1 MTTPAQDP
9 AAVGPFAI
17 QGRLGRGAMGAVYL
31 ARSPGG
37 RLVAVKVVRDELA
50 DDAGFRARFAR
61 EIDAARRVSGAFTAA
76 VVDAD
81 PAAAR
86 PWLATEYLPGPTLQ
100 KAIEDSG
107 PLPPDAVR
115 SLASGLA
122 EALAAIHASG
132 LVHRDLKPSN
142 IVLSGNG
149 PRVIDFGI
157 ARALEEASLTATGMV
172 IGTPGYL
179 SPEQIT
185 GAGVGPASDVFA
197 LGAVLVFAASG
208 RGPFATGSPASLLH
222 RIVNEQPHIPPLPA
236 PLHDVVRRCLTRTP
250 AERPTPADVLRTLGP
265 ASPPTTPPPPTLPLT
280 AVLPPPT
287 KLLPPTGAAPSPPAR
302 TPSVPQSFAPTPP
315 ASEPFAPM
323 PPAPESPAPAPSA
336 RRPSASVPSAPAP
349 ASESPASEPFAPMP
363 SAPMPSA
370 PAPSAPTPFAPMPSA
385 PTPFAPAP
393 IGPAPIGPAPFGP
406 ASFAPTASASSAAQ
420 PAGATFATS
429 RMRPGVFAALA
440 TIGWLVFIPA
450 DPQVK
455 AIHPVLSTLSALI
468 SLTFLYVAVRHWI
481 LVLRPK
487 VVLRLSPDGLSVTR
501 RRRHA
506 TVPWSGIT
514 RLRVGG
520 DMKRPW
526 LDAWLE
532 LPYQR
537 QLPVDRRH
545 NGGLR
550 IYPIAH
556 GASQNSR
563 RTQVN
568 ELRAA
573 LNWYAARIHDT
584 SY

>member
-1 MTTPAQDP
+1 MTTHPQDP
-9 AAVGPFAI
+9 AVVGPFAI

-50 DDAGFRARFAR
+50 GDSGFRARFAR
-61 EIDAARRVSGAFTAA
+61 EIDAARRVSGAFTAP

-81 PAAAR
+81 PSADR

-100 KAIEDSG
+100 KAIETSG

-142 IVLSGNG
+142 IVLTGNG

-185 GAGVGPASDVFA
+185 GTGVGPASDVFA

-208 RGPFATGSPASLLH
+208 RGPYATGSPASLLH
-222 RIVNEQPHIPPLPA
+222 RIVNEQPQLPPLPEPVA
-236 PLHDVVRRCLTRTP
+236 DVVRRCLARDP
-250 AERPTPADVLRTLGP
+250 AHRPTPAEVLRILGP
-265 ASPPTTPPPPTLPLT
+265 TTTNPPTTL
-280 AVLPPPT
+280 LPPPT
-287 KLLPPTGAAPSPPAR
+287 KVLPPTK
-302 TPSVPQSFAPTPP
+302 VPQPQLV
-315 ASEPFAPM
+315 E
-323 PPAPESPAPAPSA
+323 
-336 RRPSASVPSAPAP
+336 
-349 ASESPASEPFAPMP
+349 
-363 SAPMPSA
+363 
-370 PAPSAPTPFAPMPSA
+370 
-385 PTPFAPAP
+385 
-393 IGPAPIGPAPFGP
+393 
-406 ASFAPTASASSAAQ
+406 
-420 PAGATFATS
+420 ATFATS
-429 RMRPGVFAALA
+429 RTRPTVFAAISTFLWLA
-440 TIGWLVFIPA
+440 FIPA

-455 AIHPVLSTLSALI
+455 ALHPVLSSLSALI
-468 SLTFLYVAVRHWI
+468 SLAFFCLAVRYWI
-481 LVLRPK
+481 LALRPK
-487 VVLRLSPDGLSVTR
+487 VVFRLSSAGLTVNR
-501 RRRHA
+501 RRRQA
-506 TVPWSGIT
+506 TVPWQGVT

-526 LDAWLE
+526 LVAWLE
-532 LPYQR
+532 PPYQN
-537 QLPVDRRH
+537 QLPVSRH
-545 NGGLR
+545 HHGGLR
-550 IYPIAH
+550 LYPIAH
-556 GASQNSR
+556 GGSPNNR

-573 LNWYAARIHDT
+573 LNWYAPNLHDKT
-584 SY
+584 F

>member
-1 MTTPAQDP
+1 MTTHAQDP

-50 DDAGFRARFAR
+50 GDSGFRARFAR

-81 PAAAR
+81 PSADR

-100 KAIEDSG
+100 KAIETSG

-185 GAGVGPASDVFA
+185 GTGVGPASDVFA

-208 RGPFATGSPASLLH
+208 RGPYASGSPASLLH
-222 RIVNEQPHIPPLPA
+222 RIVNEQPHIPPLPG
-236 PLHDVVRRCLTRTP
+236 PLHDVVRRCLARDP
-250 AERPTPADVLRTLGP
+250 AQRPTPAEVLRTLGP
-265 ASPPTTPPPPTLPLT
+265 ATNQPPGLPS
-280 AVLPPPT
+280 PT
-287 KLLPPTGAAPSPPAR
+287 KVMPAEGVPERFTRSGPAGAVPLPVPPVPAAPQ
-302 TPSVPQSFAPTPP
+302 V
-315 ASEPFAPM
+315 
-323 PPAPESPAPAPSA
+323 
-336 RRPSASVPSAPAP
+336 
-349 ASESPASEPFAPMP
+349 
-363 SAPMPSA
+363 
-370 PAPSAPTPFAPMPSA
+370 
-385 PTPFAPAP
+385 
-393 IGPAPIGPAPFGP
+393 
-406 ASFAPTASASSAAQ
+406 
-420 PAGATFATS
+420 AGATFTTS
-429 RMRPGVFAALA
+429 RRRPGVLAAL
-440 TIGWLVFIPA
+440 TTFGWLAFIPA

-455 AIHPVLSTLSALI
+455 ALHPVLSTLSALI
-468 SLTFLYVAVRHWI
+468 SLTFLYFAVRHWL

-487 VVLRLSPDGLSVTR
+487 VVVRLSPDGLTVTR
-501 RRRHA
+501 RRRQA
-506 TVPWSGIT
+506 TVPWSGVT
-514 RLRVGG
+514 RLRIGG

-532 LPYQR
+532 SPHQN
-537 QLPVDRRH
+537 QLPIARRH